1 MNWLGAKPGRGLARS
16 LTFCFAVV
24 ALVFL
29 LQITP
34 HGHANGQEEAACR
47 ICQAA
52 HVSATPAVSGL
63 VVSVPLSAVGEIA
76 TPIVRPS
83 TESFF
88 RHSDPRAP
96 PSEVQL

>member
-1 MNWLGAKPGRGLARS
+1 MKWLGHKPERQMARFLTFGLA
-16 LTFCFAVV
+16 LV

-47 ICQAA
+47 LCQAA
-52 HVSATPAVSGL
+52 HVSATPAITGVMVSAPL
-63 VVSVPLSAVGEIA
+63 VVIGEVE
-76 TPIVRPS
+76 TPIVRPA

-88 RHSDPRAP
+88 HHSDPRAP